1 LKYKTMDYE
10 IIEEKNGEVYLKEIP
25 YNKKET
31 KQREPETKELTLI
44 KAKKDEEIQD
54 TEVFISYI
62 KEKDEKEMP
71 INIQIKEYR
80 KDGLIV
86 YQTLETINSIGR
98 IVNNRIGPIL
108 SYLKINKECEYYYE
122 AYKIIKSIVYGNYII
137 NELYKNGYTI
147 YVDPESVGDYYYTIY
162 KELVYGK
169 LSKDQYLE
177 ITHINIIDPYTEK
190 DLELFSNIVDK
201 IRQKIETRTIK
212 K

>member
-1 LKYKTMDYE
+1 MDYE
-10 IIEEKNGEVYLKEIP
+10 IIEHGDEVYLREIND
-25 YNKKET
+25 NKKET
-31 KQREPETKELTLI
+31 KQKEPEAKELTLI
-44 KAKKDEEIQD
+44 KAKKGEETQD
-54 TEVFISYI
+54 AEVFITYI
-62 KEKDEKEMP
+62 IEKDGKKMP
-71 INIQIKEYR
+71 NDIQIKEYR
-80 KDGLIV
+80 KDGLII
-86 YQTLETINSIGR
+86 YQTLETITTIGR
-98 IVNNRIGPIL
+98 NVNSQVGLIL
-108 SYLKINKECEYYYE
+108 SYLNVNKECEYYYE

>member
-1 LKYKTMDYE
+1 MVDYE

-25 YNKKET
+25 DNKKET
-31 KQREPETKELTLI
+31 KQKEPETKELILI
-44 KAKKDEEIQD
+44 KAKKGEEIQD
-54 TEVFISYI
+54 AEVFITYI
-62 KEKDEKEMP
+62 IEKDGKKTP
-71 INIQIKEYR
+71 HDVQIKEYR

-86 YQTLETINSIGR
+86 CQTLETINSIGR

-122 AYKIIKSIVYGNYII
+122 AYRIIKSIIYGNYII
-137 NELYKNGYTI
+137 AELYKNGYI
-147 YVDPESVGDYYYTIY
+147 VYSDPASLGNYYYTIY
-162 KELVYGK
+162 KELTYGK

-190 DLELFSNIVDK
+190 DLSLFSNIVDK
-201 IRQKIETRTIK
+201 LRQKIEVKAIK

>member
-1 LKYKTMDYE
+1 MVDYKVIKHGDE
-10 IIEEKNGEVYLKEIP
+10 IYLEEIKDDKDKI
-25 YNKKET
+25 
-31 KQREPETKELTLI
+31 KQREPETEELTLI

-71 INIQIKEYR
+71 INIQIKEYG

-86 YQTLETINSIGR
+86 YQTLETIITIGR
-98 IVNNRIGPIL
+98 NVNSQVGLIL
-108 SYLKINKECEYYYE
+108 SYLNVNKECEYYYE

>member
-1 LKYKTMDYE
+1 LKYKTMVDYKVIKHGDE
-10 IIEEKNGEVYLKEIP
+10 IYLEEIKDDKDKI
-25 YNKKET
+25 

-86 YQTLETINSIGR
+86 YQTLETIITVGRNVNSQVGL
-98 IVNNRIGPIL
+98 IL
-108 SYLKINKECEYYYE
+108 SYLNVNKECEYYYE

-190 DLELFSNIVDK
+190 DLSLYSNMVDRIK
-201 IRQKIETRTIK
+201 QKIEIKAIK

>member
-1 LKYKTMDYE
+1 MVDYKVIKHGDE
-10 IIEEKNGEVYLKEIP
+10 IYLEEIKDDKDKI
-25 YNKKET
+25 
-31 KQREPETKELTLI
+31 KQKEPETKELTLI

-190 DLELFSNIVDK
+190 DLSLYSNMVDRIK
-201 IRQKIETRTIK
+201 QKIEIKAIK